1 MNCTSKPKTLFFK
14 ISCYSLLLQLNF
26 NTMAKFL
33 KWLGG
38 GIGWAAGGPIGAIL
52 GFALGSMIDGMQS
65 GVYAYEPQTQPRFTR
80 PQTTPNDFILSL
92 LILASAVMKSDS
104 KILKSELDFVKRFLL
119 QQFGTNEAERQLLIL
134 RELLKKDYDLQQV
147 GVQIKQYMEYPSR
160 LQLMHFLF
168 GLAAA
173 DAQVHASELNIIA
186 RISGMLGISNT
197 DFESIK
203 AMFVKDTTSA
213 YRILEITPDA
223 STDEL
228 KKAYRRMAIK
238 YHPDKVAH
246 LGDDVQKAANVKFQE
261 LNAAY
266 EKIKKERGI
275 S

>member
-1 MNCTSKPKTLFFK
+1 
-14 ISCYSLLLQLNF
+14 
-26 NTMAKFL
+26 MAKFL

-65 GVYAYEPQTQPRFTR
+65 GAYAYEPQARPNFNK

-92 LILASAVMKSDS
+92 LILASAVMKSDD
-104 KILKSELDFVKRFLL
+104 KILKSELDFVKKFLL
-119 QQFGTNEAERQLLIL
+119 QQFGTAEAERQLLIL
-134 RELLKKDYDLQQV
+134 RELLKKDYDLQPV
-147 GVQIKQYMEYPSR
+147 GHQIKQYMEYPSR

-173 DAQVHASELNIIA
+173 DNSIHNAELKVISHISQV
-186 RISGMLGISNT
+186 LGIAHS

-213 YRILEITPDA
+213 YRILEVTPDA
-223 STDEL
+223 SDDEL
-228 KKAYRRMAIK
+228 KKAYRRMAVK

-246 LGDDVQKAANVKFQE
+246 LGEDVQKAANTKFQE
-261 LNAAY
+261 VNAAY
-266 EKIKKERGI
+266 EKIKKERGLV
-275 S
+275 

>member
-1 MNCTSKPKTLFFK
+1 
-14 ISCYSLLLQLNF
+14 
-26 NTMAKFL
+26 MAKFL

-65 GVYAYEPQTQPRFTR
+65 GKYEYEPHKQPNFNT

-92 LILASAVMKSDS
+92 LILASAVMKSDQ
-104 KILKSELDFVKRFLL
+104 KVLRSELDFVRRFLL
-119 QQFGTNEAERQLLIL
+119 QQFGSDEAERQLLIL
-134 RELLKKDYDLQQV
+134 RELLKKEFDLQQV
-147 GVQIKQYMEYPSR
+147 GIQIKQYMEYPSR

-173 DAQVHASELNIIA
+173 DSQVHAAELQLITRIA
-186 RISGMLGISNT
+186 GILGIRNS

-213 YRILEITPDA
+213 YRVLEVTPDA
-223 STDEL
+223 SDEEL
-228 KKAYRRMAIK
+228 KKAYRRMALK
-238 YHPDKVAH
+238 YHPDRVAH
-246 LGDDVQKAANVKFQE
+246 LGDDVQKAANAKFQD
-261 LNAAY
+261 LNASY
-266 EKIKKERGI
+266 EQVKKERGI

>member
-1 MNCTSKPKTLFFK
+1 
-14 ISCYSLLLQLNF
+14 
-26 NTMAKFL
+26 MAKFL

-65 GVYAYEPQTQPRFTR
+65 GEYEYEPQQRPNFSK

-92 LILASAVMKSDS
+92 LILASAVMKSDQ
-104 KILKSELDFVKRFLL
+104 KVIKSELDFVKRFLL
-119 QQFGTNEAERQLLIL
+119 QQFGTAEAERQLLIL
-134 RELLKKDYDLQQV
+134 RELLKQQYDIQQV
-147 GVQIKQYMEYPSR
+147 GLQIKRYMEYPSR

-173 DAQVHASELNIIA
+173 DSQIHASELQLITQIA
-186 RISGMLGISNT
+186 GILGVSNT

-223 STDEL
+223 TDEEL
-228 KKAYRRMAIK
+228 KKAYRRMALK
-238 YHPDKVAH
+238 YHPDRVTH
-246 LGDDVQKAANVKFQE
+246 LGEDVQKAANAKFQE

-275 S
+275 A

>member
-1 MNCTSKPKTLFFK
+1 
-14 ISCYSLLLQLNF
+14 
-26 NTMAKFL
+26 MAKFL

-38 GIGWAAGGPIGAIL
+38 GIGWAAGGPIGALL

-65 GVYAYEPQTQPRFTR
+65 GVYAYEPQQRPNFNT

-92 LILASAVMKSDS
+92 LILASAVMKSDE
-104 KILKSELDFVKRFLL
+104 KILRSELDFVKRFLL
-119 QQFGTNEAERQLLIL
+119 QQFGSDEAERQLLIL
-134 RELLKKDYDLQQV
+134 RELLKKEYDLQQV

-168 GLAAA
+168 GLAAS
-173 DAQVHASELNIIA
+173 DAQVHATELRLITQIA
-186 RISGMLGISNT
+186 GILGISNS

-223 STDEL
+223 SDDEL
-228 KKAYRRMAIK
+228 KKAYRRMALK
-238 YHPDKVAH
+238 YHPDRVAH
-246 LGDDVQKAANVKFQE
+246 LGDDVQKAANSKFQE

-266 EKIKKERGI
+266 EKIKTERGI
-275 S
+275 V

>member
-1 MNCTSKPKTLFFK
+1 MT
-14 ISCYSLLLQLNF
+14 
-26 NTMAKFL
+26 KFL

-38 GIGWAAGGPIGAIL
+38 SIGWAAGGPIGGIL

-65 GVYAYEPQTQPRFTR
+65 GTYAYEPQQRPNFNT

-92 LILASAVMKSDS
+92 LILASAVMKSDN
-104 KILKSELDFVKRFLL
+104 KILRSELDFVKRFLL
-119 QQFGTNEAERQLLIL
+119 QQFGTEEAERQLLIL

-173 DAQVHASELNIIA
+173 DAQVHVSEIQLIT
-186 RISGMLGISNT
+186 RISGILGISNT

-223 STDEL
+223 TPDEL
-228 KKAYRRMAIK
+228 KKAYRRMALK

-246 LGDDVQKAANVKFQE
+246 LGDDVQKAANSKFQE

-275 S
+275 M

>member
-1 MNCTSKPKTLFFK
+1 MV
-14 ISCYSLLLQLNF
+14 
-26 NTMAKFL
+26 KFL

-52 GFALGSMIDGMQS
+52 GFALGSMIDGIQS
-65 GVYAYEPQTQPRFTR
+65 GEYAYEPQQQSDFNT

-92 LILASAVMKSDS
+92 LILASAVMKSDN
-104 KILKSELDFVKRFLL
+104 KILRSELDFVKRFLL
-119 QQFGTNEAERQLLIL
+119 QQFGADEAESQLLIL

-147 GVQIKQYMEYPSR
+147 GFQIKQYMEYPSR

-173 DAQVHASELNIIA
+173 DAQVHASEIKLITQ
-186 RISGMLGISNT
+186 ISGILGISNS

-203 AMFVKDTTSA
+203 AMFVRDTTSA

-223 STDEL
+223 NDDEI
-228 KKAYRRMAIK
+228 KKAYRRMALK
-238 YHPDKVAH
+238 YHPDRVAH
-246 LGDDVQKAANVKFQE
+246 LGDDVQKAANAKFQE

-275 S
+275 V

>member
-1 MNCTSKPKTLFFK
+1 
-14 ISCYSLLLQLNF
+14 
-26 NTMAKFL
+26 MAKFL

-38 GIGWAAGGPIGAIL
+38 GIGWAAGGPIGGIL

-65 GVYAYEPQTQPRFTR
+65 GVYAYEPQQSSTFNK

-92 LILASAVMKSDS
+92 LILASAVMKSDN
-104 KILKSELDFVKRFLL
+104 KVLRSELDFVKRFLL
-119 QQFGTNEAERQLLIL
+119 QQFGTDEAERQLLIL
-134 RELLKKDYDLQQV
+134 RELLKKDYDISQV

-173 DAQVHASELNIIA
+173 DAQVHVAELQLIT
-186 RISGMLGISNT
+186 RISGILGIANS

-213 YRILEITPDA
+213 YRILEVTSDA
-223 STDEL
+223 NNEEL
-228 KKAYRRMAIK
+228 KKAYRRMALK

-246 LGDDVQKAANVKFQE
+246 LGDDVQKAANAKFQE

-266 EKIKKERGI
+266 EQIKKERAI
-275 S
+275 V

>member
-1 MNCTSKPKTLFFK
+1 
-14 ISCYSLLLQLNF
+14 
-26 NTMAKFL
+26 MAKFL

-38 GIGWAAGGPIGAIL
+38 GLGWAAGGPIGAIL

-65 GVYAYEPQTQPRFTR
+65 GTYEYQPHQRPNFNT

-92 LILASAVMKSDS
+92 LILASAVMKSDH
-104 KILKSELDFVKRFLL
+104 KVVKSELDFVKRFLL
-119 QQFGTNEAERQLLIL
+119 QQFGSAEAERQLLIL
-134 RELLKKDYDLQQV
+134 RELLKKDYDLQSV

-173 DAQVHASELNIIA
+173 DTHVHATELQLISKIA
-186 RISGMLGISNT
+186 GILGISHT

-223 STDEL
+223 SPEEL
-228 KKAYRRMAIK
+228 KKAYRRMALK
-238 YHPDKVAH
+238 YHPDRVAH
-246 LGDDVQKAANVKFQE
+246 LGNDVQKAANTKFQE

-266 EKIKKERGI
+266 EQIKKEKGI
-275 S
+275 V

>member
-1 MNCTSKPKTLFFK
+1 
-14 ISCYSLLLQLNF
+14 
-26 NTMAKFL
+26 MAKFL

-65 GVYAYEPQTQPRFTR
+65 GKYEYEPHNQPNFNT

-92 LILASAVMKSDS
+92 LILASAVMKSDQ
-104 KILKSELDFVKRFLL
+104 KILRSELDYVKRFLL
-119 QQFGTNEAERQLLIL
+119 QQFGSDEAERQLLIL
-134 RELLKKDYDLQQV
+134 RELLKKEYDLQQV

-173 DAQVHASELNIIA
+173 DSQVHAAELQLITRIA
-186 RISGMLGISNT
+186 GILGIRNT

-213 YRILEITPDA
+213 YRVLEITPDA
-223 STDEL
+223 SDEEL
-228 KKAYRRMAIK
+228 KKAYRRMALK
-238 YHPDKVAH
+238 YHPDRVAH
-246 LGDDVQKAANVKFQE
+246 LGDDVQKAANAKFQD
-261 LNAAY
+261 LNASY
-266 EKIKKERGI
+266 EQVKKDRGI

>member
-1 MNCTSKPKTLFFK
+1 MV
-14 ISCYSLLLQLNF
+14 
-26 NTMAKFL
+26 KFL

-52 GFALGSMIDGMQS
+52 GFALGSMIEGVQS
-65 GVYAYEPQTQPRFTR
+65 GEYAYEPHQQPDFNT

-92 LILASAVMKSDS
+92 LILASAVMKSDN
-104 KILKSELDFVKRFLL
+104 KILRSELDFVKRFLL
-119 QQFGTNEAERQLLIL
+119 QQFGSDEAERQLLIL

-147 GVQIKQYMEYPSR
+147 GFQIKQYMEYPSR

-173 DAQVHASELNIIA
+173 DAQIHASEINLITQIA
-186 RISGMLGISNT
+186 GILGISNS

-203 AMFVKDTTSA
+203 AMFVKDNISA
-213 YRILEITPDA
+213 YRILEVTPDA
-223 STDEL
+223 NEDEI
-228 KKAYRRMAIK
+228 KKAYRRMALK
-238 YHPDKVAH
+238 YHPDRVAH

-266 EKIKKERGI
+266 EKIKKERSIG
-275 S
+275 

>member
-1 MNCTSKPKTLFFK
+1 
-14 ISCYSLLLQLNF
+14 
-26 NTMAKFL
+26 MAKFL

-38 GIGWAAGGPIGAIL
+38 GIGWAAGGPIGGIL
-52 GFALGSMIDGMQS
+52 GFALGSMIDSMQS
-65 GVYAYEPQTQPRFTR
+65 GVYAYEPQQNSNFNK

-92 LILASAVMKSDS
+92 LILASAVMRSDS
-104 KILKSELDFVKRFLL
+104 KVLRSELDFVKRFLL
-119 QQFGTNEAERQLLIL
+119 QQFGTDEAERQLLIL
-134 RELLKKDYDLQQV
+134 RELLKKDYDISQV
-147 GVQIKQYMEYPSR
+147 GMQIKQYMEYPSR

-173 DAQVHASELNIIA
+173 DAQVHASELQLITRIA
-186 RISGMLGISNT
+186 GVLGIANS

-223 STDEL
+223 NNEEL
-228 KKAYRRMAIK
+228 KKAYRRMALK

-246 LGDDVQKAANVKFQE
+246 LGDDVQKAANSKFQE

-266 EKIKKERGI
+266 EQIKKERAI
-275 S
+275 V

>member
-1 MNCTSKPKTLFFK
+1 MV
-14 ISCYSLLLQLNF
+14 
-26 NTMAKFL
+26 KFL

-52 GFALGSMIDGMQS
+52 GFALGSMIDGMQT
-65 GVYAYEPQTQPRFTR
+65 GKYMYEPHSQPDFNT

-92 LILASAVMKSDS
+92 LILASAVMKSDQ
-104 KILKSELDFVKRFLL
+104 KVLKSELDFVKRFLL
-119 QQFGTNEAERQLLIL
+119 QQFGVTEAERQLLIL
-134 RELLKKDYDLQQV
+134 RELLKKDYNLQQV
-147 GVQIKQYMEYPSR
+147 GTQIKQYMEYSSR
-160 LQLMHFLF
+160 LQLLHFLF

-173 DAQVHASELNIIA
+173 DAQIHVTELQLITKIA
-186 RISGMLGISNT
+186 GILGISDT

-223 STDEL
+223 SDDEL
-228 KKAYRRMAIK
+228 KKAYRRMALK
-238 YHPDKVAH
+238 YHPDRLAH
-246 LGDDVQKAANVKFQE
+246 LGDDVQKAANTKFQE

-266 EKIKKERGI
+266 EQLKKQRGI

>member
-1 MNCTSKPKTLFFK
+1 
-14 ISCYSLLLQLNF
+14 
-26 NTMAKFL
+26 MAKFL

-65 GVYAYEPQTQPRFTR
+65 GKYEYEPHNQPNFNT

-92 LILASAVMKSDS
+92 LILASAVMKSDQ
-104 KILKSELDFVKRFLL
+104 KILRSELDYVKRFLL
-119 QQFGTNEAERQLLIL
+119 QQFGADEAERQLLIL
-134 RELLKKDYDLQQV
+134 RELLKKEYDLQQV

-173 DAQVHASELNIIA
+173 DSQVHAAELQLITRIA
-186 RISGMLGISNT
+186 GILGIRNT

-213 YRILEITPDA
+213 YRVLEITPDA
-223 STDEL
+223 SDEEL
-228 KKAYRRMAIK
+228 KKAYRRMALK
-238 YHPDKVAH
+238 YHPDRVAH
-246 LGDDVQKAANVKFQE
+246 LGDDVQKAANAKFQD
-261 LNAAY
+261 LNASY
-266 EKIKKERGI
+266 EQVKKERGI

>member
-1 MNCTSKPKTLFFK
+1 
-14 ISCYSLLLQLNF
+14 
-26 NTMAKFL
+26 MANFL

-38 GIGWAAGGPIGAIL
+38 GIGWAAGGPIGALL

-65 GVYAYEPQTQPRFTR
+65 GTYEYEPQHRTNFNT

-92 LILASAVMKSDS
+92 LILAAAVMKSDQ
-104 KILKSELDFVKRFLL
+104 KVLKSELDFVKKFLL
-119 QQFGTNEAERQLLIL
+119 QQFGATEAERQLLIL
-134 RELLKKDYDLQQV
+134 RELLKKNYDLQQV
-147 GVQIKQYMEYPSR
+147 GYQIKQYMEYPSR

-173 DAQVHASELNIIA
+173 DDQVHDSEIQLITRIA
-186 RISGMLGISNT
+186 GLLGISNT

-223 STDEL
+223 SDDEI
-228 KKAYRRMAIK
+228 KKAYRRMALK
-238 YHPDKVAH
+238 YHPDRVAH
-246 LGDDVQKAANVKFQE
+246 LGEDVQKAANSKFQE

-266 EKIKKERGI
+266 EQIKKKRGI
-275 S
+275 V

>member
-1 MNCTSKPKTLFFK
+1 
-14 ISCYSLLLQLNF
+14 
-26 NTMAKFL
+26 MAKFL

-38 GIGWAAGGPIGAIL
+38 GIGWAAGGPIGALL
-52 GFALGSMIDGMQS
+52 GFALGSMIEGMQS
-65 GVYAYEPQTQPRFTR
+65 GQYVYEPQSRPDFNK

-92 LILASAVMKSDS
+92 LILASAVMKSDQ
-104 KILKSELDFVKRFLL
+104 KVLRSELDFVKRFLL
-119 QQFGTNEAERQLLIL
+119 QQFGANEAERQLLIL
-134 RELLKKDYDLQQV
+134 RELLKKEYDLQQI
-147 GVQIKQYMEYPSR
+147 GFQIKQYMEYQSR

-173 DAQVHASELNIIA
+173 DAQVGASELRIITQIA
-186 RISGMLGISNT
+186 GILGISNT

-223 STDEL
+223 SDDEL
-228 KKAYRRMAIK
+228 KKAYRRMALK
-238 YHPDKVAH
+238 YHPDRLAH
-246 LGDDVQKAANVKFQE
+246 LGDEVQKAANAKFQE

-266 EKIKKERGI
+266 ANIKKERGI

>member
-1 MNCTSKPKTLFFK
+1 
-14 ISCYSLLLQLNF
+14 
-26 NTMAKFL
+26 MAKFL

-65 GVYAYEPQTQPRFTR
+65 GVYAYEPQTRPSFTK
-80 PQTTPNDFILSL
+80 PQTTHNDFIASL
-92 LILASAVMKSDS
+92 LILASAVMKSDQRV
-104 KILKSELDFVKRFLL
+104 LKSELDYVKRFLL
-119 QQFGTNEAERQLLIL
+119 QQFGSEEAERQLLML
-134 RELLKKDYDLQQV
+134 RELLKKDYNLQQV
-147 GVQIKQYMEYPSR
+147 GNQIKQYMEYPSR

-173 DAQVHASELNIIA
+173 DSQVHTAEIQLISQISII
-186 RISGMLGISNT
+186 LGIRNS

-223 STDEL
+223 SDEEL
-228 KKAYRRMAIK
+228 KKAYRRMALK

-246 LGDDVQKAANVKFQE
+246 IGEDVQKAANAKFQE

-266 EKIKKERGI
+266 EQIKKERGI
-275 S
+275 V

>member
-1 MNCTSKPKTLFFK
+1 
-14 ISCYSLLLQLNF
+14 
-26 NTMAKFL
+26 MAKFL

-65 GVYAYEPQTQPRFTR
+65 GVYAYKPHTQPNFNK
-80 PQTTPNDFILSL
+80 PQTTHNDFIASL
-92 LILASAVMKSDS
+92 LILASAVMKSDQRV
-104 KILKSELDFVKRFLL
+104 LKSELDYVKRFLL
-119 QQFGTNEAERQLLIL
+119 QQFGSDEAERQLLML
-134 RELLKKDYDLQQV
+134 RELLKQDYNLQQV
-147 GVQIKQYMEYPSR
+147 GNQIKQYMEYPSR

-173 DAQVHASELNIIA
+173 DSQVHNAEIQL
-186 RISGMLGISNT
+186 ISQISVILGIRNS

-223 STDEL
+223 TDEEL
-228 KKAYRRMAIK
+228 KKAYRRMALK

-246 LGDDVQKAANVKFQE
+246 IGEDVQKAANAKFQE

-266 EKIKKERGI
+266 EQIKKERGI
-275 S
+275 I